1 MKLLL
6 TGRPGVGKTTVIR
19 RTLEEIDL
27 DAGGFYTE
35 ELREGGRRVGFVVRD
50 LEGREGL
57 LAHIGLD
64 RGPRVGKYR
73 VDVRSFEEVALEAL
87 RRALKEKSL
96 VVVDEIGKMEL
107 FSEGFRKLVLEA
119 LRSDRHILGVIP
131 VGRHPF
137 IEEIKGLEGVEV
149 WEVTPGNRE
158 EMPIRIASCLKAEL
172 R

>member
-6 TGRPGVGKTTVIR
+6 TGRPGVGKSTIIR

-35 ELREGGRRVGFVVRD
+35 ELREGGKRVGFVVRD
-50 LEGREGL
+50 LEGRKGL
-57 LAHIGLD
+57 LAHIGLE

-73 VDVRSFEEVALEAL
+73 VDVRSFEQVALEAL
-87 RRALKEKSL
+87 RRALKEKPL

-107 FSEGFRKLVLEA
+107 FSEGFRDLVLKA

-131 VGRHPF
+131 VGGHPF

-158 EMPIRIASCLKAEL
+158 EMPLRIASRLKMEL